1 MLLLKGPIKLI
12 RILNHNFRISKMNK
26 EIDKNKNLSSSK
38 ILGSLKNP
46 FNLIFRFKY
55 KT

>member
-1 MLLLKGPIKLI
+1 MLVLRGSIKLI
-12 RILNHNFRISKMNK
+12 RILNHNFRISEMNK
-26 EIDKNKNLSSSK
+26 EIDKNKNLSTSK

-46 FNLIFRFKY
+46 FNLIFCFKY